1 MERLMSYNKKHNKIK
16 NTGIL
21 FELLTRQITVDV
33 LNNEK
38 DSSSI
43 KILKEFFNANTE
55 LGKENELYK
64 ILTEKKYKSAKHSEI
79 LIEAVIKN
87 RRKLSNR
94 RLRNEKYNLIKEIK
108 RSYDTKDF
116 FNTKLP
122 NYKVL
127 ASIYNIF
134 EGESARESYGP
145 VIETDSKVVV
155 MENITN
161 QSSNKSKNLSE
172 KSYKSYETQEEDIR
186 LLTYQLLVDKFNK
199 KYSNLNESQR
209 NLLREYIN
217 NLSNTNSLRE
227 FIDAE
232 VIKVRKVLSQH
243 LNRVDDKITKI
254 KLTEAIAHTDNAT
267 GGKRVKDSHVVSLMR
282 YYELVKELEN
292 VHEDK

>member
-1 MERLMSYNKKHNKIK
+1 MSYNKKHNKIK

-108 RSYDTKDF
+108 RNYDTKDF

-282 YYELVKELEN
+282 YYELVKELKN

>member
-282 YYELVKELEN
+282 YYELVKELKN

>member
-254 KLTEAIAHTDNAT
+254 KLTEAIAHTDSAT

-282 YYELVKELEN
+282 YYELVKELKN